1 MLGQVFHLADGG
13 RSMRLGVRIFTGV
26 SVIITALSAA
36 TVASAQAVSEARSV
50 AEPNTVT
57 VTPFL
62 TGSFGTSD
70 DLGGSIGLGV
80 GVGYD
85 FTRNLGVEGQIEHSF
100 DVLGNDANLDWSV
113 TNYSANGIYHFD
125 VKRFTPYATFGLGVE
140 HVGRTVNNPDPSALY
155 AASST
160 EVAYN
165 FGGGI
170 KYPLNDR
177 LILRAD
183 LRRFQST
190 DLSPDFWRL
199 YGGVTFW
206 AKR

>member
-1 MLGQVFHLADGG
+1 MRG
-13 RSMRLGVRIFTGV
+13 RIYTVV
-26 SVIITALSAA
+26 SVIITALSLA
-36 TVASAQAVSEARSV
+36 TLASAQSAAEARSI

-62 TGSFGTSD
+62 SGTFGTSD

-85 FTRNLGVEGQIEHSF
+85 FTRNLGVEGEIGHSF
-100 DVLGNDANLDWSV
+100 DLSGDDANLDSSA

-125 VKRFTPYATFGLGVE
+125 VRHFTPYATFGLGVE
-140 HVGRTVNNPDPSALY
+140 HVGRSVKNPDTLALY
-155 AASST
+155 APSST
-160 EVAYN
+160 EIAYN
-165 FGGGI
+165 FGGGV

>member
-1 MLGQVFHLADGG
+1 MPG
-13 RSMRLGVRIFTGV
+13 RIYTVV
-26 SVIITALSAA
+26 VVIIAALGLS
-36 TVASAQAVSEARSV
+36 TLASAQSVPEARSI

-62 TGSFGTSD
+62 SGSFGTSD
-70 DLGGSIGLGV
+70 GLGGSIGLGV

-85 FTRNLGVEGQIEHSF
+85 FTRNLGVEGEIGHSF
-100 DVLGNDANLDWSV
+100 DLSGDDANLDSSA

-125 VKRFTPYATFGLGVE
+125 VRHFTPYATFGLGVE
-140 HVGRTVNNPDPSALY
+140 HVGRSVKNPETLALY
-155 AASST
+155 APSST
-160 EVAYN
+160 EIAYN
-165 FGGGI
+165 FGGGV

-177 LILRAD
+177 FILRAD

>member
-1 MLGQVFHLADGG
+1 MRG
-13 RSMRLGVRIFTGV
+13 RIYTVVGVIM
-26 SVIITALSAA
+26 TALGMA
-36 TVASAQAVSEARSV
+36 TLASAQSVPDAHSV

-62 TGSFGTSD
+62 SGSFGTSD
-70 DLGGSIGLGV
+70 DLGGSFGLGV
-80 GVGYD
+80 GIGYD
-85 FTRNLGVEGQIEHSF
+85 FTRNLGVEGEIGHSF
-100 DVLGNDANLDWSV
+100 DLSGNDPTLDSSA

-125 VKRFTPYATFGLGVE
+125 VRRFTPYATFGLGVE
-140 HVGRTVNNPDPSALY
+140 HVGRSVKNSDAL
-155 AASST
+155 ALTAPSST
-160 EVAYN
+160 EIAYN
-165 FGGGI
+165 FGGGV

-177 LILRAD
+177 FLLRAD

-199 YGGVTFW
+199 YAGVTFW

>member
-1 MLGQVFHLADGG
+1 
-13 RSMRLGVRIFTGV
+13 MRLRGRVFTAL

-36 TVASAQAVSEARSV
+36 TVASAQAVAEARSV

-62 TGSFGTSD
+62 TGAFGTSNG
-70 DLGGSIGLGV
+70 LGGSIGIGV

-85 FTRNLGVEGQIEHSF
+85 VTRNLGVEGEIEHSF

-125 VKRFTPYATFGLGVE
+125 VKHVTPYATFGLGVE
-140 HVGRTVNNPDPSALY
+140 HVGRTVNNPDPAALY

-160 EVAYN
+160 EIAYN
-165 FGGGI
+165 FGGGV
-170 KYPLNDR
+170 KYPLSER
-177 LILRAD
+177 FILRAD

>member
-1 MLGQVFHLADGG
+1 
-13 RSMRLGVRIFTGV
+13 MRLLVQICTGFI
-26 SVIITALSAA
+26 VIIMALGAPA
-36 TVASAQAVSEARSV
+36 PASAQSPSSEARSI

-85 FTRNLGVEGQIEHSF
+85 FTRHLGVEGEIGHAF
-100 DVLGNDANLDWSV
+100 DVLGNDANVDSPV

-125 VKRFTPYATFGLGVE
+125 VRHVTPYATFGLGVE
-140 HVGRTVNNPDPSALY
+140 HVGRSIKNPDPLMLY
-155 AASST
+155 APAST
-160 EVAYN
+160 ELAYN
-165 FGGGI
+165 FGGGV
-170 KYPLNDR
+170 KYPLSDKF
-177 LILRAD
+177 ILRAD
-183 LRRFQST
+183 LRRFQSV
-190 DLSPDFWRL
+190 DLSPNFWRL

>member
-1 MLGQVFHLADGG
+1 MRG
-13 RSMRLGVRIFTGV
+13 RIYTVV
-26 SVIITALSAA
+26 SVIITTLGLA
-36 TVASAQAVSEARSV
+36 TSASAQAATEARSI

-62 TGSFGTSD
+62 SGSFGTSD
-70 DLGGSIGLGV
+70 DLSGSIGLGV

-85 FTRNLGVEGQIEHSF
+85 VTRNLGIEGEIGHSF
-100 DVLGNDANLDWSV
+100 DLSGDDANLDSSA

-125 VKRFTPYATFGLGVE
+125 VRHVTPYATFGLGVE
-140 HVGRTVNNPDPSALY
+140 HVGRSVKNPDTLALY
-155 AASST
+155 PPSST
-160 EVAYN
+160 EVAFN
-165 FGGGI
+165 FGGGV
-170 KYPLNDR
+170 KFPLNDR
-177 LILRAD
+177 FILRAD

>member
-1 MLGQVFHLADGG
+1 
-13 RSMRLGVRIFTGV
+13 MRLLVQICTGFIV
-26 SVIITALSAA
+26 VVAVLGAPA
-36 TVASAQAVSEARSV
+36 PASAQSPSSEARSI
-50 AEPNTVT
+50 AEPSTVT

-62 TGSFGTSD
+62 TGSFGTSN

-85 FTRNLGVEGQIEHSF
+85 FTRNLGVEGEIAHAF
-100 DVLGNDANLDWSV
+100 DLSGHDANLDSSA

-125 VKRFTPYATFGLGVE
+125 VRHVTPYATFGLGVE
-140 HVGRTVNNPDPSALY
+140 HVGRSVKNPDPAAIY
-155 AASST
+155 PASST
-160 EVAYN
+160 EIAYN
-165 FGGGI
+165 FGGGV
-170 KYPLNDR
+170 KYPLSDKF
-177 LILRAD
+177 ILRAD

-190 DLSPDFWRL
+190 DLSPNFWRL

>member
-1 MLGQVFHLADGG
+1 MALPAPCGMLGQVFHLADGG

-62 TGSFGTSD
+62 TGSFGAAD

-85 FTRNLGVEGQIEHSF
+85 FTRNLGGEGQIALSF
-100 DVLGNDANLDWSV
+100 DVLGN
-113 TNYSANGIYHFD
+113 
-125 VKRFTPYATFGLGVE
+125 
-140 HVGRTVNNPDPSALY
+140 
-155 AASST
+155 
-160 EVAYN
+160 
-165 FGGGI
+165 
-170 KYPLNDR
+170 
-177 LILRAD
+177 
-183 LRRFQST
+183 
-190 DLSPDFWRL
+190 
-199 YGGVTFW
+199 
-206 AKR
+206 

>member
-1 MLGQVFHLADGG
+1 MPG
-13 RSMRLGVRIFTGV
+13 RINTVV
-26 SVIITALSAA
+26 SVMIAVLGMA
-36 TVASAQAVSEARSV
+36 TVASAQAMPEARSI

-62 TGSFGTSD
+62 SGSFGTSD
-70 DLGGSIGLGV
+70 DLGGSVGIGL

-85 FTRNLGVEGQIEHSF
+85 FTRNLGVEGEIGHSF
-100 DVLGNDANLDWSV
+100 DLSGNDANLDSSA
-113 TNYSANGIYHFD
+113 TSYSANGIYHFD
-125 VKRFTPYATFGLGVE
+125 VRHFTPYATFGLGVE
-140 HVGRTVNNPDPSALY
+140 HVGRAVKNPDTLALY
-155 AASST
+155 APSST
-160 EVAYN
+160 EIAYN
-165 FGGGI
+165 FGGGV
-170 KYPLNDR
+170 KYPVSDR

-206 AKR
+206 GKR

>member
-1 MLGQVFHLADGG
+1 
-13 RSMRLGVRIFTGV
+13 
-26 SVIITALSAA
+26 
-36 TVASAQAVSEARSV
+36 V

-62 TGSFGTSD
+62 RGTFGTSD

-80 GVGYD
+80 
-85 FTRNLGVEGQIEHSF
+85 
-100 DVLGNDANLDWSV
+100 
-113 TNYSANGIYHFD
+113 
-125 VKRFTPYATFGLGVE
+125 E
-140 HVGRTVNNPDPSALY
+140 HVGRSVKNPETLALY
-155 AASST
+155 APSST
-160 EVAYN
+160 EIAYN
-165 FGGGI
+165 FGGGV

-183 LRRFQST
+183 LRRFHST
-190 DLSPDFWRL
+190 DLSPDVWRL

>member
-1 MLGQVFHLADGG
+1 MPG
-13 RSMRLGVRIFTGV
+13 RIYTVV
-26 SVIITALSAA
+26 VVIIAALGLS
-36 TVASAQAVSEARSV
+36 TLASAQSVPEARSI

-62 TGSFGTSD
+62 SGSFGTSD
-70 DLGGSIGLGV
+70 GLGGSIGLGV

-85 FTRNLGVEGQIEHSF
+85 FTRNLGVEGEIGHSF
-100 DVLGNDANLDWSV
+100 DLSGDDANLDSSA

-125 VKRFTPYATFGLGVE
+125 VRHFTPYATFGLGVE
-140 HVGRTVNNPDPSALY
+140 HVGRSVKNPETLALY
-155 AASST
+155 APSST
-160 EVAYN
+160 ELAYN
-165 FGGGI
+165 FGGGV

-177 LILRAD
+177 FILRAD

>member
-1 MLGQVFHLADGG
+1 MPG
-13 RSMRLGVRIFTGV
+13 RIHTVV
-26 SVIITALSAA
+26 SVIITALGVA
-36 TVASAQAVSEARSV
+36 TLASAQSLPEARSI

-62 TGSFGTSD
+62 SGSFGTSD
-70 DLGGSIGLGV
+70 DLGGSVGLGV

-85 FTRNLGVEGQIEHSF
+85 FTRNVGVEGEIGHLF
-100 DVLGNDANLDWSV
+100 DLSGNDANLDSSA

-125 VKRFTPYATFGLGVE
+125 VRHFTPYATFGLGVE
-140 HVGRTVNNPDPSALY
+140 HVGRTVKNPDTLALY
-155 AASST
+155 MPSST
-160 EVAYN
+160 EIAYN
-165 FGGGI
+165 FGGGV

-177 LILRAD
+177 FILRAD

>member
-1 MLGQVFHLADGG
+1 MRG
-13 RSMRLGVRIFTGV
+13 RMYTVV
-26 SVIITALSAA
+26 SLIITALGMA
-36 TVASAQAVSEARSV
+36 TMASAQSAPEARSV

-62 TGSFGTSD
+62 SGSFGTSD
-70 DLGGSIGLGV
+70 ELGGSIGLGV

-85 FTRNLGVEGQIEHSF
+85 FTRNLGVEGEIGHSF
-100 DVLGNDANLDWSV
+100 DLSGDDANLDSSA
-113 TNYSANGIYHFD
+113 TNYSANGVYHFD
-125 VKRFTPYATFGLGVE
+125 VRHFTPYATFGLGVE
-140 HVGRTVNNPDPSALY
+140 HVGRTIKNPDPLALY
-155 AASST
+155 APSST
-160 EVAYN
+160 EIAYN
-165 FGGGI
+165 FGGGV

-177 LILRAD
+177 FILRAD

-199 YGGVTFW
+199 YGAVTFW

>member
-1 MLGQVFHLADGG
+1 
-13 RSMRLGVRIFTGV
+13 MRLLVQICTGFI
-26 SVIITALSAA
+26 VIVLALGAPAS
-36 TVASAQAVSEARSV
+36 ASAQSASSEARSI

-62 TGSFGTSD
+62 TGSFGMSD
-70 DLGGSIGLGV
+70 DLGGTIGLGV

-85 FTRNLGVEGQIEHSF
+85 FTRNIGVEGEIEHGF

-113 TNYSANGIYHFD
+113 TNYSANGLFHFD
-125 VKRFTPYATFGLGVE
+125 VRHVTPYATFGLGVE
-140 HVGRTVNNPDPSALY
+140 HVGRSVKNPDPLALY
-155 AASST
+155 APSST
-160 EVAYN
+160 EIAYN
-165 FGGGI
+165 FGGGV
-170 KYPLNDR
+170 KYPLSDKF
-177 LILRAD
+177 ILRAD

-190 DLSPDFWRL
+190 DLSPNFWRL